1 MGKGADLDSQVIR
14 IIQTRDSHMKEYAIE
29 AFTQGLGLIKGSFRT
44 FNTVA
49 FEFSSN
55 SWDTVISLLLY
66 SNFI

>member
-55 SWDTVISLLLY
+55 S
-66 SNFI
+66 

>member
-1 MGKGADLDSQVIR
+1 MGKGADLDFQVIR

-49 FEFSSN
+49 FEFSN